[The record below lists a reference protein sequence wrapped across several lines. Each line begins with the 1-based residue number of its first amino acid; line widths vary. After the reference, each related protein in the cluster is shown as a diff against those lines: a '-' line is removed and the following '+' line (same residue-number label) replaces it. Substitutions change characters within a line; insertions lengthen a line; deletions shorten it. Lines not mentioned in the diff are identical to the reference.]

1 MIKLAK
7 REWEILQFLLAQ
19 DRPVPLEVIAS
30 HFAVSVRTIR
40 NDLGY
45 IESFLKSLN
54 IHLERRSRIGI
65 WIENKFHAINKIG
78 IQMQY
83 MDNSMYRVFS
93 RRERVEKIIGILFIA
108 EGYVTI
114 HDLAEYLFVHRTTV
128 SKSLEEAK
136 HWMDKYGLVLKKKPG
151 CGIKMEADERTF
163 RFSWLEY
170 IRQAFSI
177 EVIHNILHSTS
188 RQNRSFRYEHLQEL
202 IQAADTVEL
211 INEIGRL
218 SEKTGIVFSEE
229 SICEQVLYLCMAM
242 HRVRLGYNVDAGPA
256 QLSSIKKSSIYD
268 AVADLMNTIGRSN
281 DVEFNE
287 GEKYLAAVKF
297 LVSRIKHLDESKY
310 RRRQTKNE
318 EYIAEA
324 YIKKASI
331 IFDAPLD
338 KDPILRKNLLL
349 HIHIT
354 LACVQHSVAIKNPVT
369 EQVKRE
375 YPLHFEII
383 QKITDSIRKTTFYPN
398 DENEISYITM
408 HILGALQRFESEN
421 QANKIRTLLACA
433 SGLGTSKLLSARIR
447 SEFKELE
454 IVGEIPVSLVRQYAH
469 SADIVI
475 STIPVNEVLLIPVV
489 TISPLLTDAE
499 LVKIRNAIDKL
510 RGRRSDAPQNR
521 VVEIMDIVRKYSK
534 IEDESLLAQALEKQ
548 LYGKVQDS
556 WRRNLMLTDMIT
568 EDRIR
573 VGVSAEDKED
583 AVRKVGQLLVEGQLA
598 SPGYVDAMIRLMNE
612 LGAYIVIAPGVAM
625 PHARSED
632 GAKKTGLAILV
643 PNKPVVF
650 GHQKND
656 PVRIIL
662 ALVATDNKSHL
673 QAMRELST
681 LISREEIL
689 EEVILSKT
697 PEELLNRIKQFEEQY
712 VKKG

>member
-1 MIKLAK
+1 
-7 REWEILQFLLAQ
+7 
-19 DRPVPLEVIAS
+19 
-30 HFAVSVRTIR
+30 
-40 NDLGY
+40 
-45 IESFLKSLN
+45 
-54 IHLERRSRIGI
+54 
-65 WIENKFHAINKIG
+65 
-78 IQMQY
+78 
-83 MDNSMYRVFS
+83 
-93 RRERVEKIIGILFIA
+93 
-108 EGYVTI
+108 
-114 HDLAEYLFVHRTTV
+114 
-128 SKSLEEAK
+128 
-136 HWMDKYGLVLKKKPG
+136 
-151 CGIKMEADERTF
+151 
-163 RFSWLEY
+163 
-170 IRQAFSI
+170 
-177 EVIHNILHSTS
+177 
-188 RQNRSFRYEHLQEL
+188 
-202 IQAADTVEL
+202 
-211 INEIGRL
+211 
-218 SEKTGIVFSEE
+218 
-229 SICEQVLYLCMAM
+229 
-242 HRVRLGYNVDAGPA
+242 
-256 QLSSIKKSSIYD
+256 
-268 AVADLMNTIGRSN
+268 
-281 DVEFNE
+281 
-287 GEKYLAAVKF
+287 
-297 LVSRIKHLDESKY
+297 
-310 RRRQTKNE
+310 
-318 EYIAEA
+318 
-324 YIKKASI
+324 
-331 IFDAPLD
+331 
-338 KDPILRKNLLL
+338 
-349 HIHIT
+349 
-354 LACVQHSVAIKNPVT
+354 
-369 EQVKRE
+369 
-375 YPLHFEII
+375 
-383 QKITDSIRKTTFYPN
+383 
-398 DENEISYITM
+398 
-408 HILGALQRFESEN
+408 
-421 QANKIRTLLACA
+421 
-433 SGLGTSKLLSARIR
+433 
-447 SEFKELE
+447 
-454 IVGEIPVSLVRQYAH
+454 
-469 SADIVI
+469 ADIVI